1 MKSITNEQVDILA
14 SKGVEVFE
22 IAKEVRGNL
31 EDGSYV
37 GITVEN
43 GSELLVF
50 KDCVLINNEGGDV
63 HKSL

>member
-14 SKGVEVFE
+14 DKGVEVFE

-37 GITVEN
+37 GISVAN

-50 KDCVLINNEGGDV
+50 KDCVLINNEGKDV